1 MRKILILD
9 DEKNICI
16 SLSFALEDHY
26 QTFWFQEPKEG
37 LSLLRTEA
45 IDLVLLDLKLGRYD
59 GIEILKEIKALYP
72 NLPVIIMTGFG
83 SIDSSVEA
91 VKAGA
96 YHYVSKPIAMDDL
109 RNLIDKALEHA
120 QLSRQVVEL
129 NRRLARQDCV
139 KELIGKS
146 PAMESLGIMIEKV
159 KNINSN
165 ILIYGESGTGKEIAA
180 RSIHCRSDRKD
191 QRFEAVNC
199 SAIPVNL
206 LESEFFG
213 HKKGAFTGADSDR
226 KGKFEICHKG
236 TLFLDE
242 IGEMDLSI
250 QAKLLRVLQDKVI
263 TPVGSNQS
271 IQVDVRLIAATNRDL
286 KKAVE
291 DGQFREDLF
300 YRLNVISIE
309 IPPLRQRKEDIPLL
323 LQHFIHKYS
332 CQFGKQVAGARQEV
346 IKFLESYDF
355 PGNVRELEN
364 IIERAVVF
372 SEGKLI
378 TMEDLPELRSSRAS
392 KGSRPSLH
400 LAGKTLAEIEREAIL
415 ETLKMTGQNR
425 KQAAGLLGITERT
438 LRNKLDFYALIP
450 GEQA

>member
-1 MRKILILD
+1 MYKILILD

-16 SLSFALEDHY
+16 SLSFALEDDY
-26 QTFWFQEPKEG
+26 KTFWFQEPKEG
-37 LSLLRTEA
+37 LKKLQTDS

-59 GIEILKEIKALYP
+59 GIQILKEIKALDP
-72 NLPVIIMTGFG
+72 DLPVIIMTGYG
-83 SIDSSVEA
+83 SIESSVEA

-96 YHYVSKPIAMDDL
+96 YHYVSKPIVMDDL
-109 RNLIDKALEHA
+109 RNLMSKALEHA
-120 QLSRQVVEL
+120 RLSRQVSEL
-129 NRRLARQDCV
+129 NHRLATQDGG
-139 KELIGKS
+139 KALIGKS
-146 PAMESLGIMIEKV
+146 PAMEALRKTIEKV

-180 RSIHCRSDRKD
+180 RSIHFSSDRSE

-236 TLFLDE
+236 SLFLDE

-271 IQVDVRLIAATNRDL
+271 IHVDVRLIAATNRDL
-286 KKAVE
+286 RKAVE
-291 DGQFREDLF
+291 EGRFREDLY

-309 IPPLRQRKEDIPLL
+309 MPPLRQRKEDIPLL
-323 LQHFIHKYS
+323 VQSFIGKFS
-332 CQFGKQVAGARQEV
+332 RQFGKQITGARHEV
-346 IKFLESYDF
+346 IRCLESYHF

-364 IIERAVVF
+364 IIERAVAF
-372 SEGKLI
+372 SEGPLI
-378 TMEDLPELRSSRAS
+378 NLEDMPELELDRSF
-392 KGSRPSLH
+392 KGPLPANH
-400 LAGKTLAEIEREAIL
+400 LAGRTLADIEREAIL
-415 ETLKMTGQNR
+415 STLKMTGQNR
-425 KQAAGLLGITERT
+425 RRAASLLGITERT
-438 LRNKLDFYALIP
+438 LRNKLDFYGQFTEEP
-450 GEQA
+450 S